1 MNQSTQGTSV
11 VPKCYGRA
19 VDRLQRALSRNAPM
33 NHGESVDRVRRLLF
47 GPLIDQIQKP

>member
-11 VPKCYGRA
+11 VPKRYVRA
-19 VDRLQRALSRNAPM
+19 MERLQRALSRNAPL

-47 GPLIDQIQKP
+47 GPLIDQTQKP